1 MDSVLKTLG
10 LKEGEAIIH
19 PWMNKSLEMAQKKVE
34 ARNFDIRKQILK
46 YDDVMNDQRK
56 VVFEQRL
63 EFMSSDDVSESVTD
77 MRHDVISALV
87 SQHIPENAYAEQ
99 WDAAGL
105 QEAIKNI
112 YGLDLPVPDWAAEEG
127 IADEEIRERLIEAAD
142 AKAEEKVAEVGQSM
156 LDSYESANELV
167 GFVAGN
173 QKLGEMVEQPEEN
186 LENMGRYLLTSGE
199 GEVRL
204 NGISREDAQAQAG
217 MIGYQF
223 FTDYMQASQLVEDID
238 KAEDK
243 SPAALGQ
250 ERMRF
255 WEKSVLLQTL
265 DHLWREHLV
274 MLEHLREVIGFRAYG
289 QRDPLNE
296 YKTEAFVLFE
306 GLLNKLREAV
316 TTQLM
321 KVNVEDAEDLEDIY
335 GTESDPTDFE
345 AYHEDPETAF
355 GDYALAD
362 AALANEQQAY
372 EYADAGDG
380 DVQTMAPLRTR
391 QASAELDPD
400 DPATW
405 GKVARNSQCP
415 CGSGKKYKH
424 CHGRH

>member
-1 MDSVLKTLG
+1 
-10 LKEGEAIIH
+10 
-19 PWMNKSLEMAQKKVE
+19 
-34 ARNFDIRKQILK
+34 
-46 YDDVMNDQRK
+46 
-56 VVFEQRL
+56 
-63 EFMSSDDVSESVTD
+63 
-77 MRHDVISALV
+77 
-87 SQHIPENAYAEQ
+87 
-99 WDAAGL
+99 
-105 QEAIKNI
+105 
-112 YGLDLPVPDWAAEEG
+112 
-127 IADEEIRERLIEAAD
+127 
-142 AKAEEKVAEVGQSM
+142 
-156 LDSYESANELV
+156 V

-335 GTESDPTDFE
+335 GTEADPTDFE